1 MCRRHLIITSVACYT
16 LHTTFA
22 LACDLPQPCIIHT
35 SGPPAEISSRSTFGR
50 IACSQLEDCW
60 SSWHLGKAAVK
71 LACLVAVVLMLAS
84 LKLLST
90 YVFNVVWMRMWLM

>member
-1 MCRRHLIITSVACYT
+1 M
-16 LHTTFA
+16 
-22 LACDLPQPCIIHT
+22 
-35 SGPPAEISSRSTFGR
+35 
-50 IACSQLEDCW
+50 ACSQLEGCW